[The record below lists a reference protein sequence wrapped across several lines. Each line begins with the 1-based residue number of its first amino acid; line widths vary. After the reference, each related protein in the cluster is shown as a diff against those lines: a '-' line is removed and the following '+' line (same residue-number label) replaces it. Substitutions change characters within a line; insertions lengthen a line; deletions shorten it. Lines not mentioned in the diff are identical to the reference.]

1 MGVGKNHHKVKKMYG
16 DKQAITPQRMGQR
29 SMSYTVYGHVEP
41 RRAGLLYFSGQPLE
55 RTVQGYLLGNGYR
68 LYSPML
74 MRFVSP
80 DSFSPFGKGGCN
92 TYAYCSG
99 DPVNK
104 TDPTGQAGGR
114 TGLTK
119 LLKTYGLPKKDL
131 KPHLTLLRDPRASG
145 LSIEVVRVHEKQA
158 TTFEFSF
165 SAGRFEARAVSEVPF
180 VELSGHHLVK
190 GNIYVPTPPE
200 KRSLFLQAEGF
211 TSVNLIPE
219 THAVLPVGPADAPS
233 SRVGGG
239 GVSGYINL
247 SESVTGT
254 RQGTR

>member
-1 MGVGKNHHKVKKMYG
+1 MYG
-16 DKQAITPQRMGQR
+16 DKQAITRQHMGQR
-29 SMSYTVYGHVEP
+29 SLPYTVYGHVEP
-41 RRAGLLYFSGQPLE
+41 RKAGLLCFTGQLLE

-104 TDPTGQAGGR
+104 TDPSAQAGGK

-131 KPHLTLLRDPRASG
+131 KPHLTLLNAPRTSG
-145 LSIEVVRVHEKQA
+145 RSIEVVRVHEKQA

-165 SAGRFEARAVSEVPF
+165 SAGRFEARVTSEMPF
-180 VELSGHHLVK
+180 VELSGHYLVK

-200 KRSLFLQAEGF
+200 NKSLFLKAEGF
-211 TSVNLIPE
+211 ISVNLVPE
-219 THAVLPVGPADAPS
+219 THAVLPFRPAEAPS
-233 SRVGGG
+233 SRRRVGN
-239 GVSGYINL
+239 VSDYINL
-247 SESVTGT
+247 SESVTRT